1 MKDDIQQAWSDSAKQ
16 LQQGMEENWARAMQ
30 SLQQMAQAAKPDP
43 VGAGLP
49 KIEFSPA
56 KLQELQHTAFV
67 LKEVDGQTT
76 EEICK
81 ELAISSTNCWVLL
94 YRARMSLR
102 ACLESGWF
110 GKSQDAKPGKAKRR

>member
-56 KLQELQHTAFV
+56 KLQELQQQLHQQR
-67 LKEVDGQTT
+67 LGW
-76 EEICK
+76 
-81 ELAISSTNCWVLL
+81 SSVQM
-94 YRARMSLR
+94 YRPMMLT
-102 ACLESGWF
+102 
-110 GKSQDAKPGKAKRR
+110 